1 MFAHADVKE
10 FHMYGWPALQ
20 ATLAGGRETESEHI
34 KALFSSLSSGD
45 GWGEGGSATSLRLAN
60 GALD

>member
-1 MFAHADVKE
+1 
-10 FHMYGWPALQ
+10 MYGWPALQ